1 MLNIVLTTVLPRCT
15 INNVTLLADLT
26 TDIDPAKWEAA
37 VRNVVF
43 REPNLRTDV
52 VTSADYSANLC

>member
-1 MLNIVLTTVLPRCT
+1 MLTTVLVLNVVLTPVVPRCT

-26 TDIDPAKWEAA
+26 TDIDLAKWEAA

-52 VTSADYSANLC
+52 VTS

>member
-1 MLNIVLTTVLPRCT
+1 MLPRCT

-52 VTSADYSANLC
+52 VTNYSAGYTANYSANLC

>member
-1 MLNIVLTTVLPRCT
+1 MLTTVLVLNVVLTSVLSRCT

-26 TDIDPAKWEAA
+26 TDIDLAKWEAA

-52 VTSADYSANLC
+52 VTN

>member
-52 VTSADYSANLC
+52 VTN

>member
-1 MLNIVLTTVLPRCT
+1 MLNVVLTSVVPRCT

-26 TDIDPAKWEAA
+26 TDIDLAKWEAA

-52 VTSADYSANLC
+52 VTN